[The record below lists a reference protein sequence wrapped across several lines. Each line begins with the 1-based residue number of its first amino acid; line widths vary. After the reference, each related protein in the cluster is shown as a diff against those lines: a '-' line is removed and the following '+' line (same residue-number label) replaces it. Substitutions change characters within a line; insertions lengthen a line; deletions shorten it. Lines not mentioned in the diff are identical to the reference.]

1 MITLKP
7 CDDCGCKKILPFI
20 KEGEGWW
27 DMSYAMC
34 CDRCGKQT
42 KFYKTIEEAQDAWNK
57 GNK

>member
-1 MITLKP
+1 MAELKP

-34 CDRCGKQT
+34 CDRCGKKT
-42 KFYKTIEEAQDAWNK
+42 KFYKTLEEAQDAWNER
-57 GNK
+57 NK